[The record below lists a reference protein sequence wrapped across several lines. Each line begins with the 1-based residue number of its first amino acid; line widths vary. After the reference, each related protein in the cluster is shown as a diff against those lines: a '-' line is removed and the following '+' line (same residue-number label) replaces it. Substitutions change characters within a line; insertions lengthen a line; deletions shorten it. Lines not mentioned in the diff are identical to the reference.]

1 MLLLDEPTNHL
12 DWEAIDWLVDFL
24 CDPRRTKE
32 LSLLL
37 VTHDRSF
44 LERTCS
50 EILELDSAAV
60 YSYQTDGS
68 YETFL
73 RRREERLAA
82 DEADLGRQQKILK
95 REVSHLCV
103 PCVPLCASVWPLCA
117 SLMRTECMLIAS
129 LLRAIGMRSS
139 RARARPRASRAP
151 KPLWSCRRPTS
162 NA

>member
-1 MLLLDEPTNHL
+1 LPLIALAAALAQDADVLLLDEPTNHL

-95 REVSHLCV
+95 REVSNLCV
-103 PCVPLCASVWPLCA
+103 PCVPLCGLCVASVCLSDA
-117 SLMRTECMLIAS
+117 H
-129 LLRAIGMRSS
+129 
-139 RARARPRASRAP
+139 
-151 KPLWSCRRPTS
+151 
-162 NA
+162 